1 MKVTSG
7 DNTWSL
13 KTRTVMIKWRYSFME
28 GGCGTA
34 GFSLK
39 EVN

>member
-7 DNTWSL
+7 DNTWS
-13 KTRTVMIKWRYSFME
+13 RTVMIKWRYSFVK